1 MNAEIRRTKAR
12 LLEEIPKLQRLAFKQ
27 VVFVNLLYLISY
39 LKNVFL
45 FLETM
50 EINGII
56 IILGVGER
64 AIERRARGEK

>member
-27 VVFVNLLYLISY
+27 VVFVNFLYLISY

-45 FLETM
+45 LLETM

>member
-45 FLETM
+45 LLETM
-50 EINGII
+50 EINGMI

>member
-45 FLETM
+45 LLETM